1 MTEQAKAKKPKK
13 ILIVED
19 ERPIAQALELK
30 LTRSGLET
38 KTVYD
43 GEEAVKILKEEKFD
57 LILLDLILPKR
68 DGFVV
73 LNDMKELN
81 ISTPVIVLT
90 NLSQEEDFKRAKNL
104 GAKDYFVKSDISL
117 SKIVSYI
124 NEILE

>member
-1 MTEQAKAKKPKK
+1 MKPKK

-43 GEEAVKILKEEKFD
+43 GEEAVKVLKEEKFD

-73 LNDMKELN
+73 LNDMKDLN

-90 NLSQEEDFKRAKNL
+90 NLSQEEDFKRAKSL

-124 NEILE
+124 NELLD